1 MEHNGSHAN
10 ILDFDIF
17 VDEGGFTY
25 KMLDQLYVFNFH
37 IARLPSV
44 MSNTPPIISYSS
56 SMTEG

>member
-17 VDEGGFTY
+17 VDEGAFTY

-37 IARLPSV
+37 IARLPSF
-44 MSNTPPIISYSS
+44 MSNTPIISYSS
-56 SMTEG
+56 SMTEC